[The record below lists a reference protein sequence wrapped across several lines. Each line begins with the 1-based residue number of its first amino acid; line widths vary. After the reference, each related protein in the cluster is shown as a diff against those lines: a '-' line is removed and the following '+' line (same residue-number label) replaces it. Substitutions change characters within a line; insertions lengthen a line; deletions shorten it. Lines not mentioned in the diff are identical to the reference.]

1 MNKITPIMQKSKIKI
16 SMIAKNNKNKV
27 TRVIPQTVQN
37 VKSQMVGATLALATL
52 VPLQASSAQYEPL
65 ELTKIE
71 NTSSKIDKTTAE
83 FLDITGLNN
92 VQLEA
97 LKNVMNT
104 YLNES
109 YKGMANYYFKD
120 LYLGSLIDCSSIY
133 FTNGIDDIVFCFHN
147 AKIFNDIGPHFSS
160 GNSIFKVENRED
172 GSFTIMT
179 KLPYK
184 ERVSLISRTKYK
196 VDRLNYTKDGQL
208 ISVNNTPKKQP
219 VKNNINIE
227 DINPL
232 LLSDVKNV
240 EFFNDYDSNLITRF
254 AQALSLN
261 SIESS
266 NKKDANILFFNGD
279 NYTYRLNVK
288 KTEDDN
294 NTIIGIANKV
304 NNRGLSEI
312 YLVKGEILS
321 TNRSDK
327 LIVSKMKVVQ
337 DGLEDDAST
346 SKKDLKVTTKKGNN
360 KTTSK
365 HNADGAAHTPW
376 LANFF
381 SLNHS
386 KFYEGTISSETL
398 NEIDEIMTESNA
410 DGKTV
415 KIISIDK
422 ATGKVSVQGQ

>member
-1 MNKITPIMQKSKIKI
+1 MPKIALISPTMITQKS
-16 SMIAKNNKNKV
+16 NNVLKTKKFTNI
-27 TRVIPQTVQN
+27 RNN
-37 VKSQMVGATLALATL
+37 VEHSTKSVLVGTALALATL
-52 VPLQASSAQYEPL
+52 VPLKANCVESKSV
-65 ELTKIE
+65 ELTNIE
-71 NTSSKIDKTTAE
+71 NTSSKIDKTLAE
-83 FLDITGLNN
+83 FLDYTHLNN
-92 VQLEA
+92 VQWEA
-97 LKNVMNT
+97 LKDVMNT
-104 YLNES
+104 YLNEL
-109 YKGMANYYFKD
+109 YKGKANYYFKG
-120 LYLGSLIDCSSIY
+120 LSKSFMGATSID
-133 FTNGIDDIVFCFHN
+133 FTNGIDVKDFSYCNPPFG
-147 AKIFNDIGPHFSS
+147 DIGPHFHYKKSV
-160 GNSIFKVENRED
+160 FKVENKED
-172 GSFTIMT
+172 GSFTIIT
-179 KLPYK
+179 KIAYK
-184 ERVSLISRTKYK
+184 KEVGLISSITKYK

-208 ISVNNTPKKQP
+208 ISINNTPKKQP

-232 LLSDVKNV
+232 LLSDVENV

-254 AQALSLN
+254 AQALGLN
-261 SIESS
+261 SIESA
-266 NKKDANILFFNGD
+266 NKKDANILFFNS
-279 NYTYRLNVK
+279 NNHTFRLNVK
-288 KTEDDN
+288 KTENDN

-304 NNRGLSEI
+304 NDRGLSEI

-337 DGLEDDAST
+337 DGLGDDAPT

-365 HNADGAAHTPW
+365 HKADGVAHTPW

-381 SLNHS
+381 SLSHN
-386 KFYEGTISSETL
+386 KFYEGEISSETL

-422 ATGKVSVQGQ
+422 TTGKVSVQGQ